1 MKSTVITFILTIQCL
16 IAFGQTRVLTD
27 DDYNNSGAIKLTFV
41 TEITEA
47 KNLAR
52 QDIDKGTPFL
62 LLQSGIAPVVYT
74 TDSIFENKFRVY
86 YYEQGCT
93 GPDNE
98 LMKAYNIEIFK
109 YLDEQ
114 FGKKWRKSIRKDV
127 IGFKKWKR
135 KN

>member
-1 MKSTVITFILTIQCL
+1 M
-16 IAFGQTRVLTD
+16 
-27 DDYNNSGAIKLTFV
+27 TFV
-41 TEITEA
+41 SELTEA

-86 YYEQGCT
+86 YYEQGCS
-93 GPDNE
+93 GSDNE

-127 IGFKKWKR
+127 IGIEKWKR
-135 KN
+135 KK

>member
-1 MKSTVITFILTIQCL
+1 MKSIVITFFLTVQCL
-16 IAFGQTRVLTD
+16 ISFGQTRVLTD
-27 DDYNNSGAIKLTFV
+27 ADYNNSGAIKLTFV
-41 TEITEA
+41 SELTEA

-86 YYEQGCT
+86 YYEQGCS
-93 GPDNE
+93 GSDNE

-127 IGFKKWKR
+127 IGIEKWKR
-135 KN
+135 KK

>member
-1 MKSTVITFILTIQCL
+1 VKSTVITFILTIQCL
-16 IAFGQTRVLTD
+16 IAFGQTRALTD

-41 TEITEA
+41 TEMTEA

-86 YYEQGCT
+86 YYDHGCT

-98 LMKAYNIEIFK
+98 LMKAYNIAIFR

>member
-1 MKSTVITFILTIQCL
+1 MKSTLTTLILIVQCL
-16 IAFGQTRVLTD
+16 VSFGQTKVLTD
-27 DDYNNSGAIKLTFV
+27 DDYNNSGAIRLTFV
-41 TEITEA
+41 TEISEA
-47 KNLAR
+47 KNLAQ
-52 QDIDKGTPFL
+52 QDIDKGIPFL
-62 LLQSGIAPVVYT
+62 IIKSGIAPVAYT
-74 TDSIFENKFRVY
+74 SDSIFENKFRVY

-109 YLDEQ
+109 FLDEE

-127 IGFKKWKR
+127 IEFKKWKR

>member
-1 MKSTVITFILTIQCL
+1 MKSILITLILTVQCL
-16 IAFGQTRVLTD
+16 IAFGQKRVLTD
-27 DDYNNSGAIKLTFV
+27 ADYNNSGAIKLTFV
-41 TEITEA
+41 TDIAEA
-47 KNLAR
+47 KDLAQ

-93 GPDNE
+93 GPDTK
-98 LMKAYNIEIFK
+98 LMKTYNVEIFK

-114 FGKKWRKSIRKDV
+114 FGKKWRKSIRRDV

>member
-1 MKSTVITFILTIQCL
+1 MKSTLITLILTAQYL

-27 DDYNNSGAIKLTFV
+27 ADYNKSGAIKLTFV
-41 TEITEA
+41 TEISEA

>member
-1 MKSTVITFILTIQCL
+1 MKSTVFTLILTVQCL

-27 DDYNNSGAIKLTFV
+27 ADYNNSGAIKLTFV

-47 KNLAR
+47 QNLAR

-62 LLQSGIAPVVYT
+62 FLQSGIAPDIYT

>member
-27 DDYNNSGAIKLTFV
+27 DDYNYSGAIKLTFV

-135 KN
+135 KD

>member
-1 MKSTVITFILTIQCL
+1 MKSTVITFILTVQCL

-27 DDYNNSGAIKLTFV
+27 ADYNNSGAVKLTFV

-62 LLQSGIAPVVYT
+62 LLQSGIAPVVYI

-98 LMKAYNIEIFK
+98 FMKAYNIEIFK

-127 IGFKKWKR
+127 IGFKKRKR

>member
-1 MKSTVITFILTIQCL
+1 MKSILITLIFTAQCL
-16 IAFGQTRVLTD
+16 ITVGQTRVLTD
-27 DDYNNSGAIKLTFV
+27 TDYNNSGAIKLIFA
-41 TEITEA
+41 TEISEA

-93 GPDNE
+93 VPDND

-127 IGFKKWKR
+127 IGFKKWER

>member
-1 MKSTVITFILTIQCL
+1 MKSTLITLILTVQCL
-16 IAFGQTRVLTD
+16 IAIGQTRVLTD
-27 DDYNNSGAIKLTFV
+27 ADYNNSGAIKLTFV
-41 TEITEA
+41 TEISEA
-47 KNLAR
+47 NNLAQ
-52 QDIDKGTPFL
+52 QDIDRGTPFL
-62 LLQSGIAPVVYT
+62 LLQNGISPVVYT

-114 FGKKWRKSIRKDV
+114 YGKKWRKSIRKDV

>member
-1 MKSTVITFILTIQCL
+1 MEVS
-16 IAFGQTRVLTD
+16 
-27 DDYNNSGAIKLTFV
+27 
-41 TEITEA
+41 EA
-47 KNLAR
+47 KNLA
-52 QDIDKGTPFL
+52 QLDIDKGTPFL
-62 LLQSGIAPVVYT
+62 LLQSGIAPIVYT

-86 YYEQGCT
+86 YSEQGCT